1 MARSLS
7 PFTRLTLL
15 INELNSNKLEDLA
28 DVKKCDLLHHTA
40 TLHEEI
46 EDSAQKESAVKIGEQ
61 GISLLALIKAGDL
74 TAAKAELEILIANCK
89 KLKVLV

>member
-15 INELNSNKLEDLA
+15 VNELNSNKLEDLI

-46 EDSAQKESAVKIGEQ
+46 LDKSNKESAVKISEQ
-61 GISLLALIKAGDL
+61 GKSLYASIKAGDL
-74 TAAKAELEILIANCK
+74 AKAETERAVLIADCK
-89 KLKVLV
+89 KLKDLV